1 MLKKKDKLSVCVMF
15 GGRST
20 EHDISIISGLQVY
33 NALNKDLYN
42 VLVLY
47 ITKDNKML
55 IGSNLNK
62 LNTYQTSKFKKTKEV
77 NIVNINN
84 KTYIKEKYKKHL
96 VDVFVPVFHGAG
108 TEDGVISSILEF
120 YDATYI
126 TSNVLSS
133 SLSQDKAFTKDILRK
148 FNIQSKRYIRFKES
162 DKIEDIVKTINESLL
177 FPVIIKPINLGS
189 SIGINVVNSKEELK
203 TKVEESFKY
212 DSHII
217 VEEVVKNKK
226 EYNCACFKYNNH
238 LYISNIEEVSTNNDI
253 LTFEDKY
260 LSDIKTTNN
269 KKRIVPATISEE
281 LTNKIKTTTK
291 TIYQILNHSGII
303 RIDYLYDSV
312 KNKLYFNEVNT
323 IPGSYAFYLFDKD
336 KLPFYK
342 ILDMLIKE
350 AILTKKQQNKKIR
363 SFSSNILSKNNQ
375 ILKK

>member
-189 SIGINVVNSKEELK
+189 SIGINVVNNKEELK

-336 KLPFYK
+336 KLPFDK

>member
-189 SIGINVVNSKEELK
+189 SIGINVVNNKEELK

-217 VEEVVKNKK
+217 VEEVVQNKK

-238 LYISNIEEVSTNNDI
+238 LYISSIEEVSTNNDI

-336 KLPFYK
+336 KLPFDK

-350 AILTKKQQNKKIR
+350 AILKKKQQNKKIR